1 MEGSVNRETQRS
13 PEPTEKHQIHFEP
26 GVHTFP
32 FVDVV
37 LRHPTAQELYDRFA
51 AGDLTAHAW
60 NPEVSQR
67 MSKYG
72 PSVIGL
78 DSVSGSREDVPV
90 RLFWLWLPGSPKE
103 MTGRNEVY
111 IVGGDLL
118 HSQIIDPPR
127 STEDTISNEWYNEL
141 NKIGWGKVEEY
152 AGGLGTELIGG
163 HIALPIFT
171 LLARRLL
178 ANKKREEDRGVK
190 SPSRRLFLKR
200 AAVTVGGLSLA
211 TFLGRL
217 APLAQSYSP
226 TPKTEKVMQKVTD
239 IAKPFTRSTWLD
251 GRTALVIA
259 KTIEAMDKLGLPQ
272 GSQGSVVMGFPHGY
286 EAGNLLTDKQARMK
300 AIRQYAQEFFNSI
313 YPTIP
318 QDFVWEAVALAEME
332 KAGDK
337 LASDNAE
344 DFFER
349 VRIKGI
355 EIQNNRSERWKRQ
368 CFMDIILPY
377 FTATIV
383 YRVKEPKSYH
393 VDDPVGTVKELA
405 SVVKRFP
412 SQEVKEAVS
421 PLGDPERFQIKEKP

>member
-26 GVHTFP
+26 GVHPFP
-32 FVDVV
+32 FADKV
-37 LRHPTAQELYDRFA
+37 LGHPTFEELLRQFKK
-51 AGDLTAHAW
+51 GDLGAHAW

-67 MSKYG
+67 MRKYG

-78 DSVSGSREDVPV
+78 DSVSGSQEDVPV

-163 HIALPIFT
+163 HIALPISM
-171 LLARRLL
+171 LLVYRLL
-178 ANKKREEDRGVK
+178 SSRNKSEESVK
-190 SPSRRLFLKR
+190 NPSRRLFLKR
-200 AAVTVGGLSLA
+200 AVATAGGLSLA
-211 TFLGRL
+211 AFLGRL
-217 APLAQSYSP
+217 APLMQSYSP
-226 TPKTEKVMQKVTD
+226 TPKTENVAQKITD
-239 IAKPFTRSTWLD
+239 ITKPFTRSTWLD

-286 EAGNLLTDKQARMK
+286 EAGNLLADKKARMK
-300 AIRQYAQEFFNSI
+300 AIRQYAQEFFDSI

-318 QDFVWEAVALAEME
+318 DFMWKYAVMDEME
-332 KAGDK
+332 GAGDK
-337 LASDNAE
+337 LTSDNWDDFKKRAE
-344 DFFER
+344 
-349 VRIKGI
+349 IKSR
-355 EIQNNRSERWKRQ
+355 EKSEEWKRQ
-368 CFMDIILPY
+368 WVMDALLQSFI
-377 FTATIV
+377 ATTV
-383 YRVKEPKSYH
+383 YKIKEPNFYH
-393 VDDPVGTVKELA
+393 VDDPVGTVRELI
-405 SVVKRFP
+405 SVFRRFP

-421 PLGDPERFQIKEKP
+421 SLGDPERFKVEEKP